1 MTDSVDMIIPQKP
14 QIRQLNIFTS
24 YRKSEEAARKGF
36 KPLLNPQLI
45 MAPPAKDNNGQEA
58 TEEGM
63 HETKFWLI
71 KTSINNQRYRLI

>member
-1 MTDSVDMIIPQKP
+1 MTDSVKLQIPPKHK
-14 QIRQLNIFTS
+14 IRKLNIFTS

-63 HETKFWLI
+63 HET
-71 KTSINNQRYRLI
+71 